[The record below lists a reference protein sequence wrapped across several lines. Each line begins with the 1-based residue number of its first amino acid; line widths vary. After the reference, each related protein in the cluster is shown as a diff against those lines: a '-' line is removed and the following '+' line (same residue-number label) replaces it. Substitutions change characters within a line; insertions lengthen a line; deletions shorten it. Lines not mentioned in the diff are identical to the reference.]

1 MTYIYR
7 GDKHTDPLLK
17 MLTFEAVRRAN
28 GKCIRSGSNLLVLG
42 SDGKRYVVLGRQL
55 RKIKPALQIVQSDLK

>member
-1 MTYIYR
+1 MTYTYR

-17 MLTFEAVRRAN
+17 TLTFEAVRRVD
-28 GKCIRSGSNLLVLG
+28 GKCIRSGSNMLVLG

-55 RKIKPALQIVQSDLK
+55 RKIKTVLK

>member
-7 GDKHTDPLLK
+7 GDKHTNPLLK
-17 MLTFEAVRRAN
+17 ALTFEAVRRADN
-28 GKCIRSGSNLLVLG
+28 KCIRGKSNMLVLG

-55 RKIKPALQIVQSDLK
+55 RKIKN